1 MRGVAAIFIVK
12 FHTFSM
18 LGNQFNQEDY
28 LAVDL
33 FFCLSGFVLAHAY
46 ERKLESGMSVRQF
59 MVIRIIRLY
68 PLYILG
74 AALGVL
80 FEVHHV
86 VFHADA
92 SSNFASLLWVAIPSA
107 FMLPA
112 MAGSDMNMLYPLNP
126 PAWSLFFELLVNIFF
141 AVLVVRNAASNRC
154 LLAIAAVSTVA
165 LIALSMG
172 PRPQPV
178 WPFPLNYGWRWG
190 IFLGGIPRVS
200 YSFFM
205 GMLLSRLWRS
215 RHRHE
220 NAASVGTLGSIV
232 ILIALALSLSV
243 YPGEKW
249 HAVYDRTIVTFLYP
263 ALVYF
268 GASAVIG
275 RGLQTIFAFLG
286 TISYALYI
294 THFQIIALTR
304 IFLAHLG
311 HFDAGASRWALT
323 VILIPCCC
331 MVAALLSEFYDS
343 PARRLASRFAESSTA
358 IEKSKS
364 L

>member
-12 FHTFSM
+12 FHTLSM
-18 LGNQFNQEDY
+18 LGNQISQEDY

-46 ERKLESGMSVRQF
+46 EKKLKTGMSVRQF
-59 MVIRIIRLY
+59 VIIRLIRLY

-74 AALGVL
+74 AATGLL
-80 FEVHHV
+80 FAAIHLA
-86 VFHADA
+86 FHANS
-92 SSNFASLLWVAIPSA
+92 SSNLASLLSGAIPSA

-112 MAGSDMNMLYPLNP
+112 MPGSDMNMLYPLNP

-141 AVLVVRNAASNRC
+141 AILVVRNAASNKC

-165 LIALSMG
+165 LAALSIG
-172 PRPQPV
+172 PQPQPA

-205 GMLLSRLWRS
+205 GVLLSRLWRS
-215 RHRHE
+215 RNRFE
-220 NAASVGTLGSIV
+220 NAASVGTLGSVV

-243 YPGEKW
+243 YPEEKW
-249 HAVYDRTIVTFLYP
+249 HAVYDRTVVTFLYP

-275 RGLQTIFAFLG
+275 GRLQTIFAFLG
-286 TISYALYI
+286 AISYALYI
-294 THFQIIALTR
+294 THFQIIVLTR
-304 IFLAHLG
+304 IFIAHLG
-311 HFDAGASRWALT
+311 YRATGVFPWALT

-331 MVAALLSEFYDS
+331 IVAALLSEFYDT
-343 PARRLASRFAESSTA
+343 PVRRLATRFMGSSMAVET
-358 IEKSKS
+358 SKS